1 MISLRPAAVRNAVS
15 ELVMINLCVSVGYSV
30 MALGRGVVISVV
42 VVAFCA
48 TLAKGVIRLVLF
60 SISEHTPSR
69 FVVFAPILHKC
80 FIIQYGVEIIFFRLI
95 ANLAHKKW

>member
-1 MISLRPAAVRNAVS
+1 MIF
-15 ELVMINLCVSVGYSV
+15 
-30 MALGRGVVISVV
+30 VV

-69 FVVFAPILHKC
+69 FVVFTPILHKY
-80 FIIQYGVEIIFFRLI
+80 FIIQCGVEFIFFLLI
-95 ANLAHKKW
+95 ANLAHKKS